1 MRRNV
6 AMKDIPLPEQST
18 RMPPPIAE
26 VFTSVKDLV
35 VETHFRWLTYRELFA
50 NSPARVDLLN
60 ECASHFFAIIQ
71 DILLTDV
78 QLNLCKATEPA
89 RSGKYENLSLEQLQ
103 ERLDAHGEASLAQR
117 CGQLL
122 RQIQSLSHHIRDR
135 RNKKLVHV
143 DLAAALGTA
152 PTPLPGVTHKA
163 IDDTLHA
170 VRTYMNAIES
180 HYDDRATGY
189 EHSIINQGAAAMVA
203 RLQDSCRYH
212 EHIRAGRLPIDDW
225 RYGREAGAEQH
236 PVASATSALSSR
248 L

>member
-1 MRRNV
+1 MPRKV
-6 AMKDIPLPEQST
+6 AMKDIQLPEQST

-26 VFTSVKDLV
+26 VFTSLKDLV

-50 NSPARVDLLN
+50 NSPVRVALLN
-60 ECASHFFAIIQ
+60 ECASHFFAIIH

-103 ERLDAHGEASLAQR
+103 ERLVAHEESSLVQR
-117 CGQLL
+117 CAHLL
-122 RQIQSLSHHIRDR
+122 RQIQLLSHHIRDR

-143 DLAAALGTA
+143 DLASALGTS
-152 PTPLPGVTHKA
+152 PTPLPSVTRQA
-163 IDDTLHA
+163 IEDTLHA

-180 HYDDRATGY
+180 HYHDAETAY
-189 EHSIINQGAAAMVA
+189 EHSIINKGAAAIVA

-212 EHIRAGRLPIDDW
+212 EHIRAGRLPIDDR
-225 RYGREAGAEQH
+225 RYGREARAEQH